1 MKSVWIIARRELASY
16 FDSLVAYIMIIL
28 FLALTGI
35 FTWVAPTNVFVSE
48 QASLQQFFSIA
59 YIAILIFV
67 AAITMRSIAE
77 EKKTGSIELLSSKP
91 VSDWQIVN
99 GKFTASLI
107 LVAICFLAT
116 IPYYLTISAI
126 GNIDHGATIGGY
138 FGLIALSA
146 MYISIGIFSSAM
158 TNNQIVAFL
167 ISILISVFF
176 HWLFGLL
183 SMNSTGFLAGI
194 FHYLNAQT
202 HFESFSRGV
211 IDLRSLAYFL
221 SIIFTGLMLAQ
232 LMLSKR
238 NWRN

>member
-16 FDSLVAYIMIIL
+16 FDSLVAYIMIVL

-48 QASLQQFFSIA
+48 QASLHQFFSIA

-99 GKFTASLI
+99 GKFTACLI

-116 IPYYLTISAI
+116 IPYYITISSI

-138 FGLIALSA
+138 FGLLALSA
-146 MYISIGIFSSAM
+146 MYISIGIFSSSL

-167 ISILISVFF
+167 VSILITVFF

-183 SMNSTGFLAGI
+183 SMNSTGLMANV

-202 HFESFSRGV
+202 HFESLSRGV
-211 IDLRSLAYFL
+211 FDLRSIGYFV
-221 SIIFTGLMLAQ
+221 SIIFIGLMLAQ
-232 LMLSKR
+232 MMLSKR